1 MVRAVATKKAVSS
14 PKTIA
19 RVTFWAGVT
28 VLSRTVV
35 TTRSMLSTASVVQ
48 SLMAP
53 RPVREPGERTW
64 PRPVSGAS
72 GQVEDRDRPARPCVE
87 QHEGGA
93 VTGGGAVLPAE
104 GALVSG
110 PQP

>member
-19 RVTFWAGVT
+19 RVTFCAGVT

-64 PRPVSGAS
+64 PRPVCGAS
-72 GQVEDRDRPARPCVE
+72 GQVDGRDRPSSAALDLDVTDLELVGLRQLRAPD
-87 QHEGGA
+87 QH
-93 VTGGGAVLPAE
+93 VLA
-104 GALVSG
+104 
-110 PQP
+110 